1 MMPAAQPKPIESI
14 ATSEA
19 AKANEPSMEEILAS
33 IRKIIADDQPSPAP
47 QHAAPPEVEEDVA
60 QEDAADDDVLDLAS
74 IVMTQTGAPMS
85 GEVSPDDI
93 DFVPEGTRAAPA
105 PEPEPPRQPAPEP
118 VAPVFTP
125 PPAAEQPQEAQLL
138 SSGTDASVAAAFGN
152 LSHTILSANARTLDD
167 LVAEMLRPMLKNWL
181 DDNLPSLVE
190 RLVRAEIE
198 RVARGGR

>member
-1 MMPAAQPKPIESI
+1 MPAAQPKPIESI

-47 QHAAPPEVEEDVA
+47 QHAALPAVEEDAA
-60 QEDAADDDVLDLAS
+60 QDDAADDDVLDLAS
-74 IVMTQTGAPMS
+74 IVMTQTGAPML

-93 DFVPEGTRAAPA
+93 DFVPEGAHAAPA
-105 PEPEPPRQPAPEP
+105 PKPEPPRPPAPEP
-118 VAPVFTP
+118 VAPVFAP